1 LLFQVDASTVTNR
14 NIALACKLTLAADG
28 DIVFYGGVPPFYA
41 SRFMNQSD
49 TKTGE
54 APEIPSQEG
63 YSARLLELQRREWWT
78 WGVSVI
84 VMLLLTTGVA
94 SLAFPT
100 IMEGEKSPWASN
112 VFQSV
117 AGLVFLIVVF
127 GAYLTYEKF
136 LINRLRIEIAERQV
150 HSAHWRNLALVD
162 PLTGLY
168 NRRFMERTLKAEIGR
183 ALRKHYELTVAVFD
197 LNKFKAINDRLGHP
211 AGDLVLKA
219 FAEHLSTVI
228 READTAARLGGD
240 EFMLVLPEC
249 NASQVPA
256 MLRRLEPISVDLN
269 GEKVPIKFA
278 VGWAEYRRGQE
289 PQELIAEADRALY
302 EDKENRRNPLP
313 AAVSA

>member
-1 LLFQVDASTVTNR
+1 MAVASLSRPRVMNDLVSFDER
-14 NIALACKLTLAADG
+14 PK
-28 DIVFYGGVPPFYA
+28 VPP
-41 SRFMNQSD
+41 Q
-49 TKTGE
+49 
-54 APEIPSQEG
+54 QG

-78 WGVSVI
+78 WGVSVV

-94 SLAFPT
+94 SLAVPT
-100 IMEGEKSPWASN
+100 IMEGGKSPWASS

-150 HSAHWRNLALVD
+150 HSAQWRNLALVD

-183 ALRKHYELTVAVFD
+183 ALRKHYDLTVVAFD

-219 FAEHLSTVI
+219 FAQHLCTVI

-269 GEKVPIKFA
+269 GEKVPIRFA

-289 PQELIAEADRALY
+289 PEELIAEADRALY

-313 AAVSA
+313 AVVTA

>member
-1 LLFQVDASTVTNR
+1 MFSMAATGLSRPPVMNDLASFG
-14 NIALACKLTLAADG
+14 DG
-28 DIVFYGGVPPFYA
+28 PEVPP
-41 SRFMNQSD
+41 
-49 TKTGE
+49 
-54 APEIPSQEG
+54 QEG

-78 WGVSVI
+78 WGVSVV

-94 SLAFPT
+94 SLAVPT
-100 IMEGEKSPWASN
+100 IMEGGKSPWTSS

-136 LINRLRIEIAERQV
+136 LINRLRVEIAERQV
-150 HSAHWRNLALVD
+150 HSAQWRNLALVD

-183 ALRKHYELTVAVFD
+183 ALRKHYDLTVVAFD

-211 AGDLVLKA
+211 AGDLLLKA
-219 FAEHLSTVI
+219 FAQHLCTVI

-278 VGWAEYRRGQE
+278 VGWAEYRRGKE
-289 PQELIAEADRALY
+289 AEELIAEADRALY

-313 AAVSA
+313 AAVTA

>member
-1 LLFQVDASTVTNR
+1 MNDLVSFDER
-14 NIALACKLTLAADG
+14 PK
-28 DIVFYGGVPPFYA
+28 VPP
-41 SRFMNQSD
+41 Q
-49 TKTGE
+49 
-54 APEIPSQEG
+54 QG

-78 WGVSVI
+78 WGVSVV

-94 SLAFPT
+94 SLAVPT
-100 IMEGEKSPWASN
+100 IMEGGKSPWASS

-150 HSAHWRNLALVD
+150 HSAQWRNLALVD

-183 ALRKHYELTVAVFD
+183 ALRKHYDLTVVAFD

-211 AGDLVLKA
+211 AGDLLLKA
-219 FAEHLSTVI
+219 FAQHLCTVI

-269 GEKVPIKFA
+269 GEKVPIRFA

-289 PQELIAEADRALY
+289 PEELIAEADRALY
-302 EDKENRRNPLP
+302 ENKENRRNPLP
-313 AAVSA
+313 ATVIA

>member
-1 LLFQVDASTVTNR
+1 MNNR
-14 NIALACKLTLAADG
+14 ANYDEG
-28 DIVFYGGVPPFYA
+28 PEGPP
-41 SRFMNQSD
+41 Q
-49 TKTGE
+49 
-54 APEIPSQEG
+54 QG
-63 YSARLLELQRREWWT
+63 YSARLRELQRREWWT
-78 WGVSVI
+78 WGVSVT

-100 IMEGEKSPWASN
+100 IMEGGKSPWTSS

-136 LINRLRIEIAERQV
+136 LINRLRLEIAERQL
-150 HSAHWRNLALVD
+150 HSAQWRNLALVD

-183 ALRKHYELTVAVFD
+183 ALRKHYDLTVVVFD

-219 FAEHLSTVI
+219 FAQHLCTVI

-240 EFMLVLPEC
+240 EFMLLLPEC
-249 NASQVPA
+249 NAAQVPA
-256 MLRRLEPISVDLN
+256 MLRRLGPISVDLN
-269 GEKVPIKFA
+269 GEKVPIRFA

-289 PQELIAEADRALY
+289 PEELIAEADRALY

-313 AAVSA
+313 AAVTA